1 MASETRPWSSPLPF
15 PPRELHFP
23 GQPLPWAV
31 HGARAGTG
39 FLLPSRGA
47 GGSVPCRA
55 LRLAAGR
62 RMGRLSSQSAAF
74 TLDTGTGRLVCV
86 CVAGSSAFE
95 AAQWESS
102 SSKMVTGFNLPTRC
116 KNKVTRARDW
126 RAKSKEL
133 RRSGNHME
141 RFEMRNV
148 NLLVQAG
155 ELGSSAMITAV
166 LGVGGKRREKR
177 GSSWLAWDGV
187 ARGYCCPWAGDGEPG
202 RGG

>member
-1 MASETRPWSSPLPF
+1 MASETLPWSSPLPF
-15 PPRELHFP
+15 PPWELHFP
-23 GQPLPWAV
+23 GQPLPRAV

-47 GGSVPCRA
+47 GGSVPRRA
-55 LRLAAGR
+55 LRLTAGR

-74 TLDTGTGRLVCV
+74 TLDTGTGRLL

-116 KNKVTRARDW
+116 KNKVMRACDW

-133 RRSGNHME
+133 HRSGNHME

-155 ELGSSAMITAV
+155 ELGSLAVIPTV
-166 LGVGGKRREKR
+166 LGVRGKRGEKR
-177 GSSWLAWDGV
+177 GSSWLVWDGV
-187 ARGYCCPWAGDGEPG
+187 ATGYCCPWAGDGEPG